1 MSFSLILCKINM
13 MDVNAIGR
21 TAVAAAIGG
30 LVSMT
35 VVAATMTPPAGAI
48 ADRYSTL
55 AAILITAT
63 VLTTMIV
70 SHERMGRPG
79 RLVAVVLLLGT
90 GTAWYSGRLW
100 VHEKQ
105 FDYLVA
111 TQKTDL
117 ELRSIELS
125 GDIAN
130 FLRERGLA
138 APPRPRPAT
147 WDRDVDAILRYEQE
161 TSLLFDA
168 EFGLQVR
175 RTRELLSQRGLTDRD
190 LDAFYRRPANAFQID
205 VIAKRLAVLA
215 RRLERS

>member
-1 MSFSLILCKINM
+1 VIHARIG
-13 MDVNAIGR
+13 AIGR
-21 TAVAAAIGG
+21 AAVAAAIGG
-30 LVSMT
+30 LMMVA

-55 AAILITAT
+55 AAIIISAT
-63 VLTTMIV
+63 VLTTMVI

-79 RLVAVVLLLGT
+79 RLAAVVLLITT
-90 GTAWYSGRLW
+90 GMGWYSGRLW

-105 FDYLVA
+105 FDYVVA
-111 TQKTDL
+111 RQKTDL
-117 ELRSIELS
+117 ELLSIELS

-147 WDRDVDAILRYEQE
+147 WDRDVDAVLRYEQE
-161 TSLLFDA
+161 TSLLFEA
-168 EFGLQVR
+168 EFGPQVR
-175 RTRELLSQRGLTDRD
+175 RTREMLALRGLIDRD
-190 LDAFYRRPANAFQID
+190 LDAFYRRPANAFQITI
-205 VIAKRLAVLA
+205 VAGKLAALA